1 MKQIGFS
8 YEVNPF
14 QLSVPFHIETS
25 HLLYFENQMTGFYM
39 KRNAVLNWVK

>member
-14 QLSVPFHIETS
+14 QLSVSFHIETS
-25 HLLYFENQMTGFYM
+25 HLLYFENQMTGLYM